1 MELKQVYEFT
11 NLGVTQ
17 ALGKSDI
24 LKEDLSNIV
33 EVGDEVFNAKSV
45 DKYVQ
50 SLVDHIGK
58 VLFVDRTYRSHAPS
72 VLIDGWE
79 YGATREKIHSP
90 MPTAIINEAW

>member
-33 EVGDEVFNAKSV
+33 EVGDEVFNAKSRPWLTISA
-45 DKYVQ
+45 KS
-50 SLVDHIGK
+50 SLSIVRI
-58 VLFVDRTYRSHAPS
+58 VLTPLLF
-72 VLIDGWE
+72 
-79 YGATREKIHSP
+79 
-90 MPTAIINEAW
+90 

>member
-11 NLGVTQ
+11 NLGVTE

-45 DKYVQ
+45 DKYVR
-50 SLVDHIGK
+50 SLVDHI
-58 VLFVDRTYRSHAPS
+58 
-72 VLIDGWE
+72 
-79 YGATREKIHSP
+79 
-90 MPTAIINEAW
+90 